1 MTTPKQ
7 NPDGEAVVETREMDM
22 SRDRNTPP
30 TEWLENVVTIDA
42 RVGIYAWPSPDSTSG
57 TPTIWH
63 WCATEG
69 RWCAWG
75 TRNHTLAGS
84 EPLHLEPSLAYPCCG
99 LHGWIRDGKWV
110 SV

>member
-42 RVGIYAWPSPDSTSG
+42 RVGIYAWPSPDSNLGHTYDLALVRDRGQMVCMGHSKPHSG
-57 TPTIWH
+57 RQRAATP
-63 WCATEG
+63 
-69 RWCAWG
+69 
-75 TRNHTLAGS
+75 
-84 EPLHLEPSLAYPCCG
+84 
-99 LHGWIRDGKWV
+99 
-110 SV
+110 